1 MANLNAIIYR
11 DESGVYC
18 SEVPALPGCF
28 SDGDTFDEAV
38 ANIREAAAGWL
49 AAQDEQVAVE
59 HSDAVRVAL

>member
-18 SEVPALPGCF
+18 AEVPALPGCF

-49 AAQDEQVAVE
+49 AAQDEQVSIE
-59 HSDAVRVAL
+59 HADAVRVAL

>member
-18 SEVPALPGCF
+18 AEVPALPGCF

-49 AAQDEQVAVE
+49 AAQDEQVAVA
-59 HSDAVRVAL
+59 HADAVRVAL